1 MKNVPENTKKIY
13 SRLADNLSKKIFD
26 SRLEYSFTGDTYK
39 LINDMFECGF
49 KNYYTEE
56 TKYVYNP
63 QEKFVVYG
71 AGGAGHNI
79 AYFIGNT
86 RIKAFCDSDEKKWN
100 TTFMG
105 RRVISPAEL
114 RQSHIKDSIVIAIN
128 DGDTVSEV
136 TDSLVRMGFDTGQLS
151 YYGLLWDPFHYF
163 QRLMYFDKSV
173 IPYDSGIEEV
183 FVDAGCMDGETSLG
197 FIKWCNG
204 NYKNIIAFEPDPK
217 LYPNCTEK
225 LKHVRNF
232 TIHPFGLWH
241 EDTTLRFDSSTV
253 MGNSHIVNDSNQ
265 QDNVLEIKVLKLD
278 DILNGEKV
286 TFIKMDIEG
295 AELNALR
302 GAEQTIAK
310 HRPKLAISAYHKPED
325 IYAIPS
331 YILSLNSD
339 YKFYLRHY
347 NLGFPDTVLYAI

>member
-1 MKNVPENTKKIY
+1 MNNTPENTKKIY
-13 SRLADNLSKKIFD
+13 SRLADSLSKKIFD

-39 LINDMFECGF
+39 LINGMFEYGF
-49 KNYYTEE
+49 KNCYNEE
-56 TKYVYNP
+56 TKYVCNP

-71 AGGAGHNI
+71 AGGAGRNI
-79 AYFIGNT
+79 AYFIGNS
-86 RIKAFCDSDEKKWN
+86 RIIAFCDSDENKWN

-105 RRVISPAEL
+105 RRVISPAQL
-114 RQSHIKDSIVIAIN
+114 RESYIKDSIVIAIN
-128 DGDTVSEV
+128 DGDIVSEV
-136 TDSLVRMGFDTGQLS
+136 TDELVRLGFDTGQLS
-151 YYGLLWDPFHYF
+151 YYGLLWDPLKYF
-163 QRLMYFDKSV
+163 QKLMYFDKSV
-173 IPYDSGIEEV
+173 IQYNSNIEEV
-183 FVDAGCMDGETSLG
+183 FVDAGCMDGETSMG

-204 NYKNIIAFEPDPK
+204 NYRSIVAFEPDPN
-217 LYPNCTEK
+217 LYLNCAKEF
-225 LKHVRNF
+225 KHVRNL

-241 EDTTLRFDSSTV
+241 ENTTLRFDSSTV
-253 MGNSHIVNDSNQ
+253 MGASHIVTDANQ
-265 QDNVLEIKVLKLD
+265 EDNILEIKVKKLD

-310 HRPKLAISAYHKPED
+310 YRPKLAISVYHKPED
-325 IYAIPS
+325 IYEIPL

-347 NLGFPDTVLYAI
+347 NLGFPDTVLYAV